1 MKKIEVVLKNKDGLH
16 ARASAVFVQ
25 HTNKFKC
32 DIFLTVNS
40 KIIDAKSIMGLLAL
54 GVSTGDVLKLTF
66 DGIDEVEAAR
76 EIKNLLEST
85 KLPNS
90 AH

>member
-54 GVSTGDVLKLTF
+54 GVSGGDVLKLTF

-90 AH
+90 VH

>member
-1 MKKIEVVLKNKDGLH
+1 MKKIEIVLKNKDGLH

-32 DIFLTVNS
+32 DIFLNVNS

-66 DGIDEVEAAR
+66 DGIDEVEAAK

-85 KLPNS
+85 KLLNTS
-90 AH
+90 H